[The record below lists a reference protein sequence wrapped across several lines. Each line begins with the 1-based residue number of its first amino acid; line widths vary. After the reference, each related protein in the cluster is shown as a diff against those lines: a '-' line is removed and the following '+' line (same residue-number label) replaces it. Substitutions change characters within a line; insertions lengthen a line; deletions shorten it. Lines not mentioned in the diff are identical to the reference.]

1 MQFFPMLPYKTL
13 FFVYNS
19 RNWCTELSVL
29 SVHTLMHVIYGT
41 QIVPHVP
48 YVCVTMPRTFEVL

>member
-1 MQFFPMLPYKTL
+1 MQFFLMLPYKTL

-29 SVHTLMHVIYGT
+29 SVHTLMYAIYGT

-48 YVCVTMPRTFEVL
+48 YVCVAMPRTFEVL

>member
-1 MQFFPMLPYKTL
+1 MQFFPILPYKTL
-13 FFVYNS
+13 FYVYNS

-41 QIVPHVP
+41 QIVLHVP
-48 YVCVTMPRTFEVL
+48 CVCVTMPRTFEVL